1 MTCRMFPTDGVKLM
15 KLKCDLINM
24 LLVITNGRTVIPV
37 EKARDEK
44 KWSPAWCQL
53 WTLWCLSQII
63 ALCW

>member
-24 LLVITNGRTVIPV
+24 LLVITNGQTVIPV

-44 KWSPAWCQL
+44 K
-53 WTLWCLSQII
+53 
-63 ALCW
+63 